1 MSKRSPLDQQVGVY
15 KWGRQGGY
23 YWSRAEKLRDV
34 LTANEEGDKIKKLR
48 KLKGKLRSKFKYTIE
63 AFTPCGNYGK
73 APRIVDGKLV
83 QATHQVQLDF
93 DKQRIDYKKVFK
105 RYSWITAA
113 APSCGGA
120 GYFFLVNT
128 ENKKPYEDYFYALV
142 EFFRKEGL
150 TVDEAVSSVNE
161 LRYCGLNEETL
172 VREKPVVWKEVKK
185 RPKTPIT
192 DIVVRGDGKVIELPA
207 SKLGQMH
214 YQDAVP
220 WIAKNNHNG
229 TPPKEL
235 TNYAKKIG
243 YAKIFAPES
252 HLVSGG
258 FDELVTKMYEKY
270 ATQHGE
276 TSTEVSL
283 GPKTTWIEPLAF
295 DEKAGA
301 HIHQVQIVEEVT
313 KKYSFVYS
321 TKVKQYYKYVGTH
334 WQETERSLIEKF
346 LVTAASEIGYDA
358 KKSASLKFR
367 KDIFE
372 LFTLH
377 TAGTIQTDNTAFNL
391 RNGILVFNDADKS
404 VKFLDHDPKRMFCYV
419 LDYDYDTKATAPLF
433 EKFIARTM
441 PDVLDQKL
449 FWECIAGAFI
459 HRIKLEYSLFLVG
472 GGETGK
478 STLLNVIESL
488 FGDACSSFSMRAL
501 TSRTDGDRAAREA
514 FKIYNKSIALSR
526 DDTGMSES
534 TLWRKIASREP
545 ISVKTLYSNEFE
557 TTNYARLVLA
567 VNEKPIIE
575 ASHAAQRRLVA
586 IEMNER
592 IGEEEKD
599 YQLFQKLVE
608 ERSGILNYLI
618 EGFKRIMKSGGT
630 FTKSGRAQEIKD
642 AIVEASDDVG
652 QWLKFRNI
660 KPCGEVMGAGTGLG
674 NKALA
679 RFTKQYEGVAVPGSV
694 RGDTLMNMFNEHTS
708 QGNKTEGT
716 YIQWAFSVNGY
727 VGMKY
732 RKFKEQML
740 IKGYREYENSTDR
753 KMYVYFFTPK
763 TG

>member
-1 MSKRSPLDQQVGVY
+1 MPKHNSPLDQQVGIY

-23 YWSRAEKLRDV
+23 YWARAETLRDI
-34 LTANEEGDKIKKLR
+34 LTGNTEGKKISQLR

-63 AFTPCGNYGK
+63 AFTPAGDYGK
-73 APRIVDGKLV
+73 NPRIADGKLLS
-83 QATHQVQLDF
+83 ATHQVQLDF
-93 DKQRIDYKKVFK
+93 DKQKIDYKKVFK

-142 EFFRKEGL
+142 TFFKDKGL
-150 TVDEAVSSVNE
+150 NVDEAVSSVNE
-161 LRYCGLNEETL
+161 LRYCGLNEEAL
-172 VREKPVVWKEVKK
+172 VREKPAVWKETKK
-185 RPKTPIT
+185 RPVTPIT
-192 DIVVRGDGKVIELPA
+192 SIIVKGDGQVVELPA
-207 SKLGQMH
+207 SKLGEMH

-220 WIAKNNHNG
+220 WVAKNNHNG
-229 TPPKEL
+229 TPIKAL
-235 TNYAKKIG
+235 VNYVKKIG
-243 YAKIFAPES
+243 AAKIFAPES
-252 HLVSGG
+252 HLNQEV
-258 FDELVTKMYEKY
+258 FEELATKMYEKY

-276 TSTEVSL
+276 IQTEAGLSL
-283 GPKTTWIEPLAF
+283 SKTTWIEPIAF
-295 DEKAGA
+295 DDKAGIP
-301 HIHQVQIVEEVT
+301 IHQVQIVEEVT
-313 KKYSFVYS
+313 RKYSFVYS

-334 WQETERSLIEKF
+334 WQETERSAIEKF
-346 LVTAASEIGYDA
+346 LVTVAAEIGYNA

-367 KDIFE
+367 KDTFE

-377 TAGTIQTDNTAFNL
+377 TAGQIQTDNTAFNL
-391 RNGILVFNDADKS
+391 RNGILVFNDEDKS

-419 LDYDYDTKATAPLF
+419 LDYDYDTKAKAPRF
-433 EKFIARTM
+433 EKFIARVM
-441 PDVLDQKL
+441 PDPLDQAL

-586 IEMNER
+586 IEMSER
-592 IGEEEKD
+592 IKEEEKD
-599 YQLFQKLVE
+599 YQLFYKLVE
-608 ERSGILNYLI
+608 ERSGILNFLI
-618 EGFKRIMKSGGT
+618 AGFKRIMKSGGT
-630 FTKSGRAQEIKD
+630 FTKSAKAAEIKQEI
-642 AIVEASDDVG
+642 IEASDDVG
-652 QWLKFRNI
+652 QWLKFKNI
-660 KPCGEVMGAGTGLG
+660 LPCGEAMGSYGSIQ
-674 NKALA
+674 K
-679 RFTKQYEGVAVPGSV
+679 RFENQYRGVAMLDTVKSA
-694 RGDTLMNMFNEHTS
+694 TLMHLFNEDS
-708 QGNKTEGT
+708 PDNIMVGS
-716 YIQWAFSVNGY
+716 YVQWAYSVNGY
-727 VGMKY
+727 SKMRF
-732 RKFKEQML
+732 RKFKEMMESKGFKEYQ
-740 IKGYREYENSTDR
+740 IKADGKRV
-753 KMYVYFFTPK
+753 VYFYTPK
-763 TG
+763 